1 MTGQARKQTMSKTN
15 AKPSANKP
23 AATARPSFFGNI
35 IAELK
40 KVTWPTRDEI
50 RKLTVMVLVVA
61 FTVGL
66 VLGALDYGLSFLV
79 DTFLL
84 D

>member
-1 MTGQARKQTMSKTN
+1 MQKSQ
-15 AKPSANKP
+15 NKP
-23 AATARPSFFGNI
+23 PATRPAAPPKPSFFGDI

-40 KVTWPTRDEI
+40 KVTWPTRGETQ
-50 RKLTVMVLVVA
+50 KLTVMVLVVA
-61 FTVGL
+61 ASVGL